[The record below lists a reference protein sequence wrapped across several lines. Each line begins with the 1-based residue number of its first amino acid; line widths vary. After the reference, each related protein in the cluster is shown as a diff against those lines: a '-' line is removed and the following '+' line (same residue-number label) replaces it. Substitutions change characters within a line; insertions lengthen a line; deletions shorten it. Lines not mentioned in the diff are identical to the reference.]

1 MGFLLV
7 WVKTLG
13 TPGELQ
19 NAPNVPSPDLP
30 GGRLGPR
37 HKLCATRSE
46 PYWHAT
52 ASAPKPLAEVALTS
66 ARPRRRAWIT
76 SPLFLS
82 FLASLG
88 CKERDDLYRKPCFQP

>member
-1 MGFLLV
+1 MG
-7 WVKTLG
+7 KMC

-19 NAPNVPSPDLP
+19 NVPDVPSPDHP
-30 GGRLGPR
+30 GCRRLGPR
-37 HKLCATRSE
+37 HKVCATRSE

-82 FLASLG
+82 
-88 CKERDDLYRKPCFQP
+88 CI